1 MAEVYATLI
10 IKGVKTFDQVPT
22 IIQPKVKDVL
32 EALEVP
38 ELAEE

>member
-22 IIQPKVKDVL
+22 IIQPNVKVVL
-32 EALEVP
+32 EVLDLG
-38 ELAEE
+38 ELAQ